1 MKIRTYNHNNTLLGE
16 FEYSKEGYKKAYAD
30 CVEYVSQTS
39 NLSIIKYNNTI
50 LKVITTETLELKNS

>member
-16 FEYSKEGYKKAYAD
+16 FEHSEEGYKEAYAD

-39 NLSIIKYNNTI
+39 NSATIKYDDTI
-50 LKVITTETLELKNS
+50 LKIITTETLEQ